1 MQLFHP
7 VNINK
12 NSNIN
17 GLVWAQEMMAQI
29 ASRFEMKDGP
39 EFPCVF
45 AQNAFARGN
54 ILCMPVSFRNGA
66 YDMEF
71 FYDGL
76 KDYLEAS
83 LEWDGSVNT
92 AQPLLVLFEP
102 VRHLSST
109 DDYQNLF
116 ISSMQYLI
124 DHDPVPWVDGT
135 PTAPEREFW
144 SMCFQGQQIFVN
156 VSHPQNQKR
165 RSRNLCDCMVLVI
178 NPRERFDIVA
188 GIHKKGFAM
197 RQKIRENIDLYDDVP
212 RSPLLGHYES
222 GDLEWPQYFLPD
234 SNDTPPL
241 RCPLKFRQVEEIG

>member
-1 MQLFHP
+1 MMQ
-7 VNINK
+7 
-12 NSNIN
+12 
-17 GLVWAQEMMAQI
+17 QI
-29 ASRFEMKDGP
+29 ASRFETEEGP

-54 ILCMPVSFRNGA
+54 ILCLPVPFKDKG
-66 YDMEF
+66 YDLKF

-76 KDYLEAS
+76 KDYLEDC
-83 LEWDGSVNT
+83 LKWDGSVNT

-102 VRHLSST
+102 VAHLSST
-109 DDYQNLF
+109 SDYQELF

-124 DHDPVPWVDGT
+124 DHDPIPWVDGT

-156 VSHPQNQKR
+156 VSHPQNLKR

-222 GDLEWPQYFLPD
+222 GDLEWPQYMLPD
-234 SNDTPPL
+234 DNETPPL